1 MKSALMEKNE
11 RFSTRQDY
19 NDSCVKRL
27 ATVKQFY
34 KSSRLP
40 KIIVRQDSQRLHM
53 AGSGIDRAS

>member
-11 RFSTRQDY
+11 RVSTRQDY

-27 ATVKQFY
+27 ATLKQLY